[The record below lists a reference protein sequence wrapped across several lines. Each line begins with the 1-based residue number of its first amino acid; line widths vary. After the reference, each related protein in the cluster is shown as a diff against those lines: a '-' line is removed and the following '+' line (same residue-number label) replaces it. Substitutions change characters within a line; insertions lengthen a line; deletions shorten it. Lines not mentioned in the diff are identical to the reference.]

1 MEKGKVEEALVS
13 RDSKIRDAVFRVYN
27 KKKDSM
33 FLLKRSVQKLIQFEI
48 VNCVKEDNKNVLNLI
63 ANRPQR
69 KAAVTEHLR
78 CNE

>member
-1 MEKGKVEEALVS
+1 
-13 RDSKIRDAVFRVYN
+13 
-27 KKKDSM
+27 M

-48 VNCVKEDNKNVLNLI
+48 INCVKEDNKNVPNLI

-78 CNE
+78 CRMNNL

>member
-48 VNCVKEDNKNVLNLI
+48 INCVKEDNKNVPNLI
-63 ANRPQR
+63 ANRPQ
-69 KAAVTEHLR
+69 
-78 CNE
+78 